1 MQGDHLVIDLLM
13 KTKNNALQKKTI
25 LSLIMNQDQCP
36 ECYFKKYLTHKGK
49 KKKTENIELV
59 KDADNKNNFK
69 WPGIKKQ
76 KCLRNY
82 DKSIQRSKG
91 KYGKIF

>member
-1 MQGDHLVIDLLM
+1 MH
-13 KTKNNALQKKTI
+13 TI
-25 LSLIMNQDQCP
+25 
-36 ECYFKKYLTHKGK
+36 E
-49 KKKTENIELV
+49 
-59 KDADNKNNFK
+59 NNFK

-91 KYGKIF
+91 KYGKIFWNIQNSINEQMKTPQKEGTNIYAPNGNYKTKEYNK

>member
-49 KKKTENIELV
+49 KKKPENIELV
-59 KDADNKNNFK
+59 KDAHNR
-69 WPGIKKQ
+69 KQ
-76 KCLRNY
+76 FQMARY
-82 DKSIQRSKG
+82 
-91 KYGKIF
+91 